1 MPYVDAEAR
10 DRLAHGGTPQN
21 AGELNYSLSLD
32 VDQYIEDKGLSYQTL
47 NDISGVLTNLNLEV
61 YRRITAAYEEIKIE
75 ANGDVFHKAL
85 ALLKKAIDKAK
96 ALVKV
101 PHHYDHSDMD

>member
-1 MPYVDAEAR
+1 MPYVDDEAR

-21 AGELNYSLSLD
+21 AGELNYWISQD

-61 YRRITAAYEEIKIE
+61 YRRISAPMEDGKMQTNGEVFRSIK
-75 ANGDVFHKAL
+75 G
-85 ALLKKAIDKAK
+85 
-96 ALVKV
+96 
-101 PHHYDHSDMD
+101 